1 MMDMIR
7 KREQLAVLTLATAI
21 VGLVFVTT
29 IAAAPLTV
37 TQRTFSNQVGYVED
51 NESVSLTVQTHRS
64 IHARAIRDVD
74 SGPSCYSSLSDETAP
89 IAHVR
94 GSADSAPTS
103 GSDQLYYNMGWECSS
118 VDGVAFVDGGMNF
131 SASDQSLQVPQSGYY
146 FISSQVYF
154 QVDKSVAQNRAVFH
168 QVLVNSNCNANSRSR
183 VYSQSYA
190 SPADGSVEL
199 PTVTT
204 HSSLVVKLCTGGKI
218 KVVVPKPPAGSV
230 QGAPCC
236 PYSQSFATFF
246 DVYLVTP
253 VTH

>member
-131 SASDQSLQVPQSGYY
+131 SASDQSLQ
-146 FISSQVYF
+146 
-154 QVDKSVAQNRAVFH
+154 
-168 QVLVNSNCNANSRSR
+168 
-183 VYSQSYA
+183 SYA